1 MEITISEDQQDVLRE
16 LMNIAL
22 GEATS
27 NIAQLLNAFG
37 TMHIPQISTSS
48 TKYLRSI
55 ISQDLDPNLKY
66 YVTKQLFSGEFGG
79 EIIFTVDEASSKNL
93 SNTVFQTEN
102 SSSSE
107 IDDAVMEL
115 TNIVTSTIV
124 SRLATELNTTVQFF
138 APSTSIKAPEDIVD
152 YSDIDNYTNI
162 VILRTCIEFQE
173 QNISGLI
180 FILTKNG
187 ATLRLVEL
195 IDKKL
200 EELFS

>member
-66 YVTKQLFSGEFGG
+66 YVTKQLFSGELGG

-152 YSDIDNYTNI
+152 YSDIDNYTNV

>member
-152 YSDIDNYTNI
+152 YSDIDNYTNV

>member
-66 YVTKQLFSGEFGG
+66 YVTKQLFSGELGG

-152 YSDIDNYTNI
+152 YSDTDNYTNV